1 MLDAALAGYDH
12 VGRYKNDNHKR
23 DPEWLRQRDIWLDP
37 PGENASQELL
47 NRLAAIRRMYEI
59 ELRISC

>member
-12 VGRYKNDNHKR
+12 AGPYKNDNYKQ
-23 DPEWLRQRDIWLDP
+23 DAGWQQQRDIWLDP
-37 PGENASQELL
+37 PGETASQWFL